1 MSSHS
6 GNIVKSPFNMKHW
19 KLSTGAQIGH
29 SGSDKGT
36 QFRWEHSDLGR
47 MGALMYLQG
56 EKRVNQLIQKFD
68 KSAQTVIEIFVVHF
82 DVLIKETYIL
92 SL

>member
-1 MSSHS
+1 
-6 GNIVKSPFNMKHW
+6 MKHW

-68 KSAQTVIEIFVVHF
+68 KSA
-82 DVLIKETYIL
+82 
-92 SL
+92 